1 MRFHGKVLRSRWQRG
16 MSRLGISGVLLVL
29 LTVAVAACNDAEP
42 NATVEPT
49 VPSSAQ
55 VATPKPS
62 VTTPPS
68 PPVDATDVEVVYAS
82 PRRPL
87 PWDRGEYDPL
97 WGDLDAD
104 APIIDQL
111 LRAIERGT
119 PVEVVDVDEKRTWTG
134 YSSLIMNLR
143 FRNGTTWSVRTA
155 IRCDV
160 TSEGRKTKCLP
171 VPDHWELLHRN
182 EVVVSTALT
191 EWFER
196 VQEYM
201 PTVESYEVPDPIT
214 LGEPFAISGAGY
226 HEGDRVE
233 LSIKFLDE
241 SVLPLGDVPLD
252 HGAFHWE
259 GEIPETAHPGLV
271 SVTMRGFEGTE
282 VVAGITRSSVT
293 VIEDIDVVYAS
304 REHQPPF
311 LKPGDY
317 NPLWGDLGTDVSAI
331 EQLLKAITMG
341 TVGSVRAEEGIAFSD
356 HGLAVNV
363 RFRDGTIWSVKQAIK
378 CNLTPEGRMTNC
390 VSVPDQY
397 HWNLLHPNQITFPRL
412 LRERALTEWFER
424 VEEYMPGVEDYE
436 VPDPITLGEPFAIS
450 GAGYH
455 EGDRVELSVKFSD
468 QSVMPLGEVPLDHG
482 AFRWEGV
489 IPKTT
494 PSGPASFTMQVL
506 DGTEVVWGIT
516 VESVT
521 ITATAGASGTAGL
534 PDDATWVLEL
544 LDGRPLIEE
553 TFISLELHGDALW
566 GWDGC
571 NSFASQPGD
580 GTIVAQANG
589 SFSTPKEILRT
600 LRGCKEPEDLLSDQ
614 ADAYMT
620 ALREAERFRFVGD
633 RLEIF
638 DASGAVRL
646 VFLRQQ
652 PLPGRPVELLGTEWR
667 LLPESDGEGMGTA
680 TLAFPNDRLV
690 AGATAC
696 RDYVATYRKLQG
708 KLDFVSSSRI
718 GSRQLCSE
726 DSRGSEAA
734 FIHTLS
740 STEEYSVVESEE
752 TRRLSIRTS
761 VGKLLVFEP
770 LPPAR
775 EEIVG
780 VEWSLRAFVP
790 LYFVQQ
796 HPDGSGVWDLR
807 EVADVLLE
815 TEVTISFAEDSLG
828 GSSGCNSYG
837 GPADL
842 EEGSITV
849 DTHRFRRTLKL
860 CEVPDG
866 LMEQEER
873 YFGLVNRLSRY
884 GIYSDRLFLQTA
896 DDVFLL
902 FQTK

>member
-1 MRFHGKVLRSRWQRG
+1 MRFHSKNIGLIQRSG
-16 MSRLGISGVLLVL
+16 LSALGITGGLLLLLLVA
-29 LTVAVAACNDAEP
+29 AVACEDAEP
-42 NATVEPT
+42 QPT
-49 VPSSAQ
+49 AKPTLPVPL
-55 VATPKPS
+55 
-62 VTTPPS
+62 
-68 PPVDATDVEVVYAS
+68 VDATDVEVVYAS

-201 PTVESYEVPDPIT
+201 PTVKSYEVPDPIT

-282 VVAGITRSSVT
+282 VVAGITHSSVT
-293 VIEDIDVVYAS
+293 VIGDVDVVYAS

-317 NPLWGDLGTDVSAI
+317 NPLWGDLDTDVSAI

-468 QSVMPLGEVPLDHG
+468 QSAMPLGEVPLYHG

-494 PSGPASFTMQVL
+494 PSGPVSFTMQVL
-506 DGTEVVWGIT
+506 EGAKVVWGIT

-521 ITATAGASGTAGL
+521 ITAMTGASGTARL
-534 PDDATWVLEL
+534 PDDATWVLDS
-544 LDGRPLIEE
+544 LDGRPLIEG
-553 TFISLELHGDALW
+553 TFISLEVDRDRLW

-580 GTIVAQANG
+580 GAIVAQADG

-600 LRGCKEPEDLLSDQ
+600 QRGCKEPEAFLSDQ
-614 ADAYMT
+614 ADAYMS
-620 ALREAERFRFVGD
+620 ALREAEKFRVVDD

-638 DASGAVRL
+638 DGAGVTRL
-646 VFLRQQ
+646 VFLMQQ
-652 PLPGRPVELLGTEWR
+652 PLPGHPVELMGTEWR
-667 LLPESDGEGMGTA
+667 LLPESHGEGMGRA
-680 TLAFPNDRLV
+680 TLAFLNDRLV

-696 RDYVATYRKLQG
+696 RDYVATYRRLEG
-708 KLDFVSSSRI
+708 NLDFVSSSRI

-740 STEEYSVVESEE
+740 SAEEYSVVEEAKP
-752 TRRLSIRTS
+752 RRLNIRTS
-761 VGKLLVFEP
+761 LGEMLVFEP
-770 LPPAR
+770 LLSAS
-775 EEIVG
+775 EEIID
-780 VEWSLRAFVP
+780 VEWALSAFVP
-790 LYFVQQ
+790 LYFVHQ
-796 HPDGSGVWDLR
+796 HPDGSGVWDLQDVA
-807 EVADVLLE
+807 EVLPG
-815 TEVTISFAEDSLG
+815 TKVTIAFGDDGLG
-828 GSSGCNSYG
+828 GFSGCNSYG
-837 GPADL
+837 GPARL
-842 EEGSITV
+842 EDGSITV
-849 DTHRFRRTLKL
+849 DAHLLFQTAKL
-860 CEVPDG
+860 CEEPDG
-866 LMEQEER
+866 LMEQEKR
-873 YFGLVNRLSRY
+873 YFGLVNRLSQY
-884 GIYSDRLFLQTA
+884 GIYGDRLLLQTA

-902 FQTK
+902 FQAK

>member
-1 MRFHGKVLRSRWQRG
+1 MA
-16 MSRLGISGVLLVL
+16 
-29 LTVAVAACNDAEP
+29 AVACEDAEP
-42 NATVEPT
+42 QPT
-49 VPSSAQ
+49 AKPTLPVPL
-55 VATPKPS
+55 
-62 VTTPPS
+62 
-68 PPVDATDVEVVYAS
+68 VDATEVEAVYAS
-82 PRRPL
+82 PRYPI

-104 APIIDQL
+104 AAIIDQL

-119 PVEVVDVDEKRTWTG
+119 PVEVVGVDEKRTWTW

-191 EWFER
+191 EWFQR
-196 VQEYM
+196 VREYM
-201 PTVESYEVPDPIT
+201 PSVEYYEVPDPIT

-226 HEGDRVE
+226 HAGDRVE
-233 LSIKFLDE
+233 LSIEFIDE
-241 SVLPLGDVPLD
+241 SVMSLGDVPLD

-271 SVTMRGFEGTE
+271 NVTMQGFEGTE

-293 VIEDIDVVYAS
+293 VISDVDVVYAS

-317 NPLWGDLGTDVSAI
+317 NPLWGDLDTDVSAI

-341 TVGSVRAEEGIAFSD
+341 TVGPVRAEEGIAFSD
-356 HGLAVNV
+356 RGHAVNV
-363 RFRDGTIWSVKQAIK
+363 RFRDGTIWSVRQVIK

-397 HWNLLHPNQITFPRL
+397 HWNLLHPNQIAFSRL
-412 LRERALTEWFER
+412 MTDRALTEWFEQVR
-424 VEEYMPGVEDYE
+424 EYMPRVEFYE
-436 VPDPITLGEPFAIS
+436 VPDPITLGKPFTIS

-468 QSVMPLGEVPLDHG
+468 QSVMPLGEVPLYHG

-506 DGTEVVWGIT
+506 EGAKVVWGIT

-521 ITATAGASGTAGL
+521 ITAMTGASGTAGL
-534 PDDATWVLEL
+534 PDDATWVLDS
-544 LDGRPLIEE
+544 LDGRPLIEG
-553 TFISLELHGDALW
+553 TFISLEVDRDGLW

-580 GTIVAQANG
+580 GAIVAQADG

-600 LRGCKEPEDLLSDQ
+600 LRGCKEPEALLSDQ
-614 ADAYMT
+614 ADAYMS
-620 ALREAERFRFVGD
+620 ALREAEKFRVVDD

-638 DASGAVRL
+638 DGAGVTRL
-646 VFLRQQ
+646 VFLMQQ
-652 PLPGRPVELLGTEWR
+652 PLPGHPVELMGTEWR
-667 LLPESDGEGMGTA
+667 LLPESHGEGMGRA
-680 TLAFPNDRLV
+680 TLAFLNDRLV
-690 AGATAC
+690 AGATTC
-696 RDYVATYRKLQG
+696 RDYVATYRRLEG
-708 KLDFVSSSRI
+708 NLDFVSSSRV
-718 GSRQLCSE
+718 GSRQSCSE

-740 STEEYSVVESEE
+740 SAEEYSVVEEAKP
-752 TRRLSIRTS
+752 RRLNIRTS
-761 VGKLLVFEP
+761 LGEMLVFEP
-770 LPPAR
+770 LLSAS
-775 EEIVG
+775 EEIID
-780 VEWSLRAFVP
+780 VEWALSAFVP
-790 LYFVQQ
+790 LYFVHQ
-796 HPDGSGVWDLR
+796 HPDGSGVWDLQDVA
-807 EVADVLLE
+807 EVLPG
-815 TEVTISFAEDSLG
+815 TKVTIAFGDDGLG
-828 GSSGCNSYG
+828 GFSGCNSYG
-837 GPADL
+837 GPARL
-842 EEGSITV
+842 EDGSITV
-849 DTHRFRRTLKL
+849 DAHLLFQTAKL
-860 CEVPDG
+860 CEEPDG
-866 LMEQEER
+866 LMEQEKR
-873 YFGLVNRLSRY
+873 YFGLVNRLSQY
-884 GIYSDRLFLQTA
+884 GIYGDRLLLQTA

-902 FQTK
+902 FQAK

>member
-16 MSRLGISGVLLVL
+16 MSRLGISGVLLVFL
-29 LTVAVAACNDAEP
+29 MVAVAGCADAEP
-42 NATVEPT
+42 KATGEPT
-49 VPSSAQ
+49 GPTSAQ
-55 VATPKPS
+55 VATPTPS
-62 VTTPPS
+62 VTAPPS
-68 PPVDATDVEVVYAS
+68 PSPADATDVEVVYAS
-82 PRRPL
+82 PVFPVRWHP
-87 PWDRGEYDPL
+87 GNYDPL

-104 APIIDQL
+104 APIIDRL
-111 LRAIERGT
+111 LRTIEGGT
-119 PVEVVDVDEKRTWTG
+119 PVEAVETDEERIWTS
-134 YSSLIMNLR
+134 YSSLAMNLR
-143 FRNGTTWSVRTA
+143 FRNGTTWSVRQLL
-155 IRCDV
+155 RCDL
-160 TSEGRKTKCLP
+160 TSEERKTNCQS

-182 EVVVSTALT
+182 QVILSTALT

-196 VQEYM
+196 VEEYM
-201 PTVESYEVPDPIT
+201 PKVEDYEVPDPIT

-233 LSIKFLDE
+233 LSIKFSDE
-241 SVLPLGDVPLD
+241 
-252 HGAFHWE
+252 
-259 GEIPETAHPGLV
+259 
-271 SVTMRGFEGTE
+271 
-282 VVAGITRSSVT
+282 
-293 VIEDIDVVYAS
+293 
-304 REHQPPF
+304 
-311 LKPGDY
+311 
-317 NPLWGDLGTDVSAI
+317 
-331 EQLLKAITMG
+331 
-341 TVGSVRAEEGIAFSD
+341 
-356 HGLAVNV
+356 
-363 RFRDGTIWSVKQAIK
+363 
-378 CNLTPEGRMTNC
+378 
-390 VSVPDQY
+390 
-397 HWNLLHPNQITFPRL
+397 
-412 LRERALTEWFER
+412 
-424 VEEYMPGVEDYE
+424 
-436 VPDPITLGEPFAIS
+436 
-450 GAGYH
+450 
-455 EGDRVELSVKFSD
+455 
-468 QSVMPLGEVPLDHG
+468 SVMPLGEVPLEHG
-482 AFRWEGV
+482 AFRWEGE
-489 IPKTT
+489 IPETA
-494 PSGPASFTMQVL
+494 PSGLANFTMQVL

-521 ITATAGASGTAGL
+521 IAVPTGGGAATGL
-534 PDDATWVLEL
+534 LAHATWILEL

-620 ALREAERFRFVGD
+620 ALRQAERFRFVGD

-652 PLPGRPVELLGTEWR
+652 PLPGRPVELLGTEWH

-680 TLAFPNDRLV
+680 TLAFLNDRLV

-696 RDYVATYRKLQG
+696 RDYVATYRRLQG

-807 EVADVLLE
+807 DVADVLLE
-815 TEVTISFAEDSLG
+815 TEITISFDADGLG
-828 GSSGCNSYG
+828 GSSGCNSYA
-837 GPADL
+837 GPARFED
-842 EEGSITV
+842 GSITV
-849 DTHRFRRTLKL
+849 DVHLLHHTEKL
-860 CEVPDG
+860 CEGPDG
-866 LMEQEER
+866 LMGQEER
-873 YFGLVNRLSRY
+873 YFGLVNHLSRY
-884 GIYSDRLFLQTA
+884 GTYGDGLFMQTD

-902 FQTK
+902 FQAK